1 MVSTQ
6 MKDFPA
12 MTVWG
17 QHFVSHYSRHH
28 GAAGVAGLLQ
38 RLRPHSGGQKGRC
51 TLYNRRRSASGYNQS
66 VWSQGLEFWWYP
78 LVEDRARQVIRVTT
92 ASKGAFPRVRC
103 DVVIGTYEATSHMS
117 SLVLR
122 GSCRGKRCTLLPWM
136 TNACILYSTACSRF
150 EDTRMVDEAMKKQ
163 GEEFMGP
170 ELSYW
175 SCSGYLDPGFP
186 SWLLNH
192 PPPEPLSLSGVKI
205 QIDYAYMDKAW
216 WRLEAEFSKLRTWNG
231 LWQVAFNPKLE
242 AEAAA
247 VPQGKKWKHLWM
259 IFHCCRRPAVDAT
272 DPRVSSLPMG
282 TRQPPRSFDSQSM
295 IFDIWFVVFICF
307 PKLQAESSAGF
318 GLATSPSKPV
328 SRTSLISSSHVA
340 KWRWSAYRPRFF
352 ADMW

>member
-1 MVSTQ
+1 
-6 MKDFPA
+6 

-17 QHFVSHYSRHH
+17 QHYVSHYSRHH

-51 TLYNRRRSASGYNQS
+51 TLNRRRSASGYNQS

-78 LVEDRARQVIRVTT
+78 LVEDRARQVIRGTT

-175 SCSGYLDPGFP
+175 SCSGYLDPGFL

-192 PPPEPLSLSGVKI
+192 PPPEPLNLSGVKI

-216 WRLEAEFSKLRTWNG
+216 WRLEAEFSKLCTWNQ
-231 LWQVAFNPKLE
+231 WSVAGGFQSKIGSWGGSGTTGNF
-242 AEAAA
+242 
-247 VPQGKKWKHLWM
+247 GS
-259 IFHCCRRPAVDAT
+259 IFGWYFTVAGAQQSTLQTQECQA
-272 DPRVSSLPMG
+272 
-282 TRQPPRSFDSQSM
+282 SQWAHASHPEVLTHNHS
-295 IFDIWFVVFICF
+295 IDDFWHFVCCF
-307 PKLQAESSAGF
+307 PKLLAQKALHALQALGWRRLHRSQWAGPHWSLRAMWRSGDDLLT
-318 GLATSPSKPV
+318 GLDF
-328 SRTSLISSSHVA
+328 SLICD
-340 KWRWSAYRPRFF
+340 KT
-352 ADMW
+352 M